1 MEAEDL
7 AIREDDGVSDD
18 EVRVPM
24 EDLLCP
30 ICWELLHR
38 PHRLDPCNHVFCES
52 CLRRLV
58 RARILTCPICRSFIT
73 DCHLDEGNICRSQ
86 I

>member
-30 ICWELLHR
+30 ICLELLHR
-38 PHRLDPCNHVFCES
+38 PHSLNPCKHIFCDP
-52 CLRRLV
+52 CLRRLNG
-58 RARILTCPICRSFIT
+58 ARFHRCPVCRSPIK
-73 DCHLDEGNICRSQ
+73 GCRLGKGMY
-86 I
+86 IIKD